1 MNLVELTIAQP
12 DNAAEAR
19 AHQALTRAE
28 SMSVTTADE
37 YQAAADEVMAIK
49 SKWKEI
55 EDARKALK
63 QPVDE
68 AAKRIQSFF
77 KPPLDFLARAENIIK
92 RKMVSWKSEQDR
104 IAREEQRKAEEK
116 ARKERERLEREAAK
130 AAAAGREERAE
141 VLRERAE
148 VVVSAP
154 VAPVAPKVSG
164 ISERSVWKFE
174 IVDAAKIPREFL
186 MPNEKRIGEYV
197 RAMKSDAT
205 IPGVRIFEETSLAS
219 RRA

>member
-19 AHQALTRAE
+19 AQQSLAHAE
-28 SMSVTTADE
+28 SMSVTNADE

-68 AAKRIQSFF
+68 AAKRIQAFF
-77 KPPLDFLARAENIIK
+77 KPPLDFLTKAEGIIK
-92 RKMVSWKSEQDR
+92 RKMVEWKSEQDR

-148 VVVSAP
+148 VVVAAP
-154 VAPVAPKVSG
+154 VAPVVPKVGG
-164 ISERSVWKFE
+164 ISERTIWKFE
-174 IVDAAKIPREFL
+174 IVDASQLPRQFL

-205 IPGVRIFEETSLAS
+205 IAGVRVYEEIALAS